1 MNYRAFEA
9 LHAFVEGGSIAQA
22 ALRLNRTQ
30 PQVSRLLSQL
40 EEDAG
45 FEIFTKVGRRLELT
59 EDGQALYQRVYGLLR
74 AQDAVHDFAEDMRHG
89 RRDRV
94 RIIAANHII
103 DGMAAEALGH
113 CRLQTPDFSAA
124 LTARMP
130 AELQWWLAQQQFDV
144 ALVQLPLEHP
154 AIETELFCQSE
165 IVAVMHPD
173 HPYAGR
179 AQIEPKDVQKESYI
193 SLGRRSILEQRCLAS
208 FEATNA
214 SANSDLEVSFST
226 TAIQLA
232 AMGCGIALAEPMAAL
247 AQRHLDI
254 VIKPFRPITKLHYG
268 MVFPKGKRRSPAT
281 EQFVQALRRCADQK
295 AKEMQEVLAT
305 AS

>member
-9 LHAFVEGGSIAQA
+9 FHAFVVGGSIAQA

-45 FEIFTKVGRRLELT
+45 FEILSKVGRRLELT
-59 EDGQALYQRVYGLLR
+59 EEGQALYQRIYGVLR
-74 AQDAVHDFAEDMRHG
+74 AQDAVHDFAEDIRQG

-94 RIIAANHII
+94 RIMAANHII
-103 DGMAAEALGH
+103 DGLAVEALGR
-113 CRLQTPDFSAA
+113 CRKQDPSFSAA

-130 AELQWWLAQQQFDV
+130 ADLQWWLAQQQFDV

-154 AIETELFCQSE
+154 AIETEMFCQSE
-165 IVAVMHPD
+165 FIAVMHPE
-173 HPYAGR
+173 HPCASLD
-179 AQIEPKDVQKESYI
+179 QITPQDLQTNAYI
-193 SLGRRSILEQRCLAS
+193 SLGRRSILEQRYLAT
-208 FEATNA
+208 FEA
-214 SANSDLEVSFST
+214 ANSTPTSDIEVSFST

-232 AMGCGIALAEPMAAL
+232 AMGCDIVLAEPMAAL

-254 VIKPFRPITKLHYG
+254 TARKFRPITKLHYG

-281 EQFVQALRRCADQK
+281 EQFVKVLRECADQK
-295 AKEMQEVLAT
+295 TAEVQDWLGNHA
-305 AS
+305 

>member
-22 ALRLNRTQ
+22 AMRLNRTQ
-30 PQVSRLLSQL
+30 PQISRLLSQL

-45 FEIFTKVGRRLELT
+45 FEILTKVGRRLELT

-113 CRLQTPDFSAA
+113 CRLQNPVFSAA

-173 HPYAGR
+173 HPYADR
-179 AQIEPKDVQKESYI
+179 PHIEPKDIQTEPYI

-214 SANSDLEVSFST
+214 SANSELEVSFST

-247 AQRHLDI
+247 AQRHLNI
-254 VIKPFRPITKLHYG
+254 VVKKFRPIAKLHYG
-268 MVFPKGKRRSPAT
+268 MVFPRGKRRSPAT
-281 EQFVQALRRCADQK
+281 EMFVEELRRCANRK
-295 AKEMQEVLAT
+295 VLEMQELLAGT
-305 AS
+305 

>member
-1 MNYRAFEA
+1 
-9 LHAFVEGGSIAQA
+9 
-22 ALRLNRTQ
+22 
-30 PQVSRLLSQL
+30 SRLLSQL

-45 FEIFTKVGRRLELT
+45 FEILTKVGRRLELT

-103 DGMAAEALGH
+103 DGMAAEALGN
-113 CRLQTPDFSAA
+113 CRLQNPGFSAA

-165 IVAVMHPD
+165 IVAV
-173 HPYAGR
+173 
-179 AQIEPKDVQKESYI
+179 
-193 SLGRRSILEQRCLAS
+193 
-208 FEATNA
+208 
-214 SANSDLEVSFST
+214 
-226 TAIQLA
+226 
-232 AMGCGIALAEPMAAL
+232 
-247 AQRHLDI
+247 
-254 VIKPFRPITKLHYG
+254 
-268 MVFPKGKRRSPAT
+268 
-281 EQFVQALRRCADQK
+281 
-295 AKEMQEVLAT
+295 
-305 AS
+305 

>member
-22 ALRLNRTQ
+22 AMRLNRTQ
-30 PQVSRLLSQL
+30 PQISRLLSQL

-45 FEIFTKVGRRLELT
+45 FEILTKVGRRLELT

-103 DGMAAEALGH
+103 DGMAAEALGN
-113 CRLQTPDFSAA
+113 CRLQNPGFSAA

-173 HPYAGR
+173 HPYADR
-179 AQIEPKDVQKESYI
+179 TQIEPKDTQAEPYI

-214 SANSDLEVSFST
+214 SANSELEVSFST

-247 AQRHLDI
+247 AQRHLNI
-254 VIKPFRPITKLHYG
+254 VVKKFRPVAKLHYG
-268 MVFPKGKRRSPAT
+268 MVFPRGKRRSPAT
-281 EQFVQALRRCADQK
+281 EIFVEELRRCADRKVVEIQK
-295 AKEMQEVLAT
+295 LLAGT
-305 AS
+305 